1 MTYQQITW
9 AINDA
14 AMIAAESAFDAFGS
28 DPDAALPTPEMA
40 WDFLNNSVYGD
51 GEIER
56 PAGLPDFLPRQFKH
70 HYRRHLS
77 RILEERS
84 CG

>member
-14 AMIAAESAFDAFGS
+14 ALLAAESAFDAFGS
-28 DPDAALPTPEMA
+28 DPDAALPTPEIA
-40 WDFLNNSVYGD
+40 WEFLNNSVYGG

-56 PAGLPDFLPRQFKH
+56 PAGLALN
-70 HYRRHLS
+70 
-77 RILEERS
+77 E
-84 CG
+84 